1 MTRAL
6 PITLT
11 MAAAMFVAGL
21 ASPARADENAAT
33 PTPEG
38 PAASPPGPAGPA
50 ASPPGPAPAED
61 PAAAPAEADDDT
73 YDPKKPPAWETAKAQ
88 RRGGFAMGLGV
99 GLGFGASNGFP
110 NDAKKIGYTEY
121 YTESGVGFATGG
133 TIWIGGALGDW
144 VNFGLGGGY
153 STILANGTTSP
164 APVGC
169 FHADVYP
176 LYPLGKAWRD
186 LGVMFDFGLGFPKTV
201 DENDKTLVDGGM
213 SSYLFAGAFFEAIQ
227 AWQFKMGPYLGA
239 HYLFSDSERRPA
251 MLAGFRMTVY
261 SQP

>member
-1 MTRAL
+1 MSRASIL
-6 PITLT
+6 S
-11 MAAAMFVAGL
+11 VAI
-21 ASPARADENAAT
+21 AIAIATPALADEKAST
-33 PTPEG
+33 GTPE
-38 PAASPPGPAGPA
+38 
-50 ASPPGPAPAED
+50 GPAPAED
-61 PAAAPAEADDDT
+61 PAAAPAAPAEGEDDT

-88 RRGGFAMGLGV
+88 RRGGFAMGLGL

-110 NDAKKIGYTEY
+110 NDAKKIGYSNY

-153 STILANGTTSP
+153 SNIFANGTQSP
-164 APVGC
+164 APIGC

-186 LGVMFDFGLGFPKTV
+186 LGVMFDFGLSFPKTV
-201 DENDKTLVDGGM
+201 DENDKTLIDGGM

-239 HYLFSDSERRPA
+239 HYIFSDSERRPA